1 MADNENAASW
11 EDRVERNAI
20 ELDDLKMLLRNITQ
34 LCSSDRERILG
45 ADAIDSIARSI
56 ERIEEDLWALKND
69 METVTMAQRAAA
81 RAA

>member
-1 MADNENAASW
+1 MLRAGKIASNATRSSW
-11 EDRVERNAI
+11 TT
-20 ELDDLKMLLRNITQ
+20 KMLLRNITQ
-34 LCSSDRERILG
+34 LCSSDKEKILG